1 MTGDQDLQES
11 VVESE
16 SNPGLT
22 ENSGGLRF
30 GLDLGAEPDQ
40 DAGDVLVQTFPDEH
54 PAGLKNVGQ
63 TGQACDGQRY
73 FVFAARLLLK
83 GFRIPAS
90 SPADVLLL
98 RVRFRFRGRDK
109 LDAGLGR
116 QEVGHHEGNKDVGN
130 EFDARVGAERRAE
143 RGHQVVELN
152 PQLGERDAAVGGFG
166 ALPQVVG
173 QRHHHVQDVRN
184 KEEKVG
190 ATNLDLEQITFY
202 YFKFRNDLE

>member
-54 PAGLKNVGQ
+54 AAGLKNVGQ

-90 SPADVLLL
+90 SPAYVLLL

-130 EFDARVGAERRAE
+130 EFDPRVGAERRAE
-143 RGHQVVELN
+143 RGHQLVELN
-152 PQLGERDAAVGGFG
+152 PQLGERDAAVGRLG

-184 KEEKVG
+184 KEEQVG
-190 ATNLDLEQITFY
+190 TANLDLEQITFY
-202 YFKFRNDLE
+202 FFKLIWN